1 MKSHFP
7 GRAWRSATALLLGS
21 LLAFS
26 ITPTASAAP
35 LVDADQTGSITVHKF
50 EKPTKGGGGNNGGGG
65 HNNGSAGNGGGNGF
79 GTFAAPDT
87 SGFTPLPGVEF
98 TIQQVNILD
107 LSTNAGWEAANNLS
121 HVFDPF
127 NATGSISGAGYT
139 LGTAVSQTTAADGT
153 ALFPNLPVGL
163 YLVTETSVPAGVTPA
178 APFLVTIPTT
188 DPDNQNNWLYD
199 VDVYP
204 KNSVSAA
211 EKTVT
216 DAPDV
221 KLGDQIDFTILG
233 DIPNESV
240 IDGYRIADHLDT
252 KLTYVGTDVT
262 LTNGVP
268 LTPGS
273 DYDVVFDSGT
283 NTVSVIFTEA
293 GRQLLAAYMNAQV
306 QVVVSVLVNA
316 VGEIENEALLYPNA
330 ASVSVTPGQLGGP
343 VVTPPVVTKWGA
355 ITVEKINENGAALF
369 GASFSVY
376 TSLADAEAGA
386 NPVAIDGQT
395 TFAVAADGTLTVSGL
410 RYSDW
415 ADGGAVAP
423 GSPDFRTYYLVENT
437 APAGYELLAEPIPF
451 LVTAATT
458 AVGVDLQVKNIPS
471 NGGFQ
476 LPFTGGT
483 GTGLIYTAGVLL
495 LLGAVIGILRSR
507 RSRK

>member
-7 GRAWRSATALLLGS
+7 GRAWRSAAALLLGS

-188 DPDNQNNWLYD
+188 DPDIQNNWLYD

-204 KNSVSAA
+204 KNSVSSA
-211 EKTVT
+211 EKSVK

-233 DIPNESV
+233 DIPNEAV
-240 IDGYRIADHLDT
+240 IDGYRIVDHLDT
-252 KLTYVGTDVT
+252 NLTYVGTEVT
-262 LTNGVP
+262 LADGTALISGN
-268 LTPGS
+268 

-293 GRQLLAAYMNAQV
+293 GRQLLAARTDTRV

-330 ASVSVTPGQLGGP
+330 ASVSVDPGQPGGP

-355 ITVEKINENGAALF
+355 FTVEKINESGAGLS

-376 TSLADAEAGA
+376 ASLADATAGSD
-386 NPVAIDGQT
+386 PISIDGQT
-395 TFAVAADGTLTVSGL
+395 SFTVASDGTLTIPGL

-423 GSPDFRTYYLVENT
+423 GSPDFRTYYLVEIN
-437 APAGYELLAEPIPF
+437 APFGYELLAEPIPF

-458 AVGVDLQVKNIPS
+458 TVGVDLQVKNIPS

-476 LPFTGGT
+476 LPLTGGT
-483 GTGLIYTAGVLL
+483 GTGLIYTVGVSILI
-495 LLGAVIGILRSR
+495 GAVIGILRSR